1 MKKDLDHLP
10 RRKQRDLE
18 RIVAI
23 LHEEFDD
30 ALKFATME
38 KRKRGRILKIV
49 LFGSYARGD
58 WVDGF
63 SSNRGYQ
70 SDYDILIVVNQ
81 KKLTDEAAI
90 WYKAEDRFTRA
101 IREPVTLIVH
111 TLGEVNDQMAMGH
124 YFFADI
130 RREGVML
137 YELKGQKPLTKPR
150 SLNAQQA
157 YDTAKEHFDQRFPR
171 ATDFMIG
178 YRSFRDHGKLA
189 LAAFMLHQAVEH
201 AYHALLLALTHYTP
215 NSHNIVNLRN
225 LAEARDRRLIEAWP
239 RFYKR
244 DRATYQLLKRA
255 YVEARYSPHFTITP
269 EQLDWLE
276 AGTRR
281 LHALV
286 EQACQEHLA
295 KLKAETSG

>member
-38 KRKRGRILKIV
+38 KRTRGRILKIV

-81 KKLTDEAAI
+81 HKLTDEAAI

-111 TLGEVNDQMAMGH
+111 TLAEVNDQMAKGH

-130 RREGVML
+130 RREGIML
-137 YELKGQKPLTKPR
+137 YELAGQKPLAKPR
-150 SLNAQQA
+150 ALNAQQA
-157 YDTAKEHFDQRFPR
+157 YDVAKEHFDQRFPR
-171 ATDFMIG
+171 AAAFLPHYQLD
-178 YRSFRDHGKLA
+178 RDRGDPN

-201 AYHALLLALTHYTP
+201 AYHALLLTLTHYTP

-239 RFYKR
+239 RYFKR
-244 DRATYQLLKRA
+244 DRATYNLLKRA
-255 YVEARYSPHFTITP
+255 YVEARYSPHFAITT

-281 LHALV
+281 LHTLV
-286 EQACQEHLA
+286 EQACEERLEELRA
-295 KLKAETSG
+295 RLIG

>member
-10 RRKQRDLE
+10 RRKQRDLA

-30 ALKFATME
+30 ALKLATME

-49 LFGSYARGD
+49 LFGSYAR
-58 WVDGF
+58 
-63 SSNRGYQ
+63 
-70 SDYDILIVVNQ
+70 
-81 KKLTDEAAI
+81 DEADI

-111 TLGEVNDQMAMGH
+111 TLAEVNDQIAKGH

-130 RREGVML
+130 RREGIAL
-137 YELKGQKPLTKPR
+137 YELKGEKPLAKPR
-150 SLNAQQA
+150 PLNPQQA
-157 YDTAKEHFDQRFPR
+157 YAAAKEHFDQRFPR

-178 YRSFRDHGKLA
+178 YRTYRDHGKLE
-189 LAAFMLHQAVEH
+189 LAAFELHQAVEH
-201 AYHALLLALTHYTP
+201 AYHALLLTLTHYTP
-215 NSHNIVNLRN
+215 NSHNIINLRN
-225 LAEARDRRLIEAWP
+225 LAEGRDRRLVEAWP
-239 RFYKR
+239 RYFKR

-255 YVEARYSPHFTITP
+255 YVEARYSPHFAVTP

-276 AGTRR
+276 AGARR
-281 LHALV
+281 LHTLI
-286 EQACQEHLA
+286 EQACQERLA
-295 KLKAETSG
+295 ELKAEITA

>member
-23 LHEEFDD
+23 LHEEFEE
-30 ALKFATME
+30 AQAGASSE
-38 KRKRGRILKIV
+38 KRRRGRILKIV

-111 TLGEVNDQMAMGH
+111 TLGEVNDQIANGH

-130 RREGVML
+130 WREGIAL
-137 YELKGQKPLTKPR
+137 YELKGEKPLAKPR
-150 SLNAQQA
+150 PLSAQQA
-157 YDTAKEHFDQRFPR
+157 YDAAKEYFDQRFPR
-171 ATDFMIG
+171 AAAFLPHYQLD
-178 YRSFRDHGKLA
+178 RDRGDLN

-201 AYHALLLALTHYTP
+201 AYHALLLTLTHYTP

-225 LAEARDRRLIEAWP
+225 LAEARDKRLIEAWP

-276 AGTRR
+276 ADTKR
-281 LHALV
+281 LHDLV
-286 EQACQEHLA
+286 EQACEERLA
-295 KLKAETSG
+295 ELRAKVGG